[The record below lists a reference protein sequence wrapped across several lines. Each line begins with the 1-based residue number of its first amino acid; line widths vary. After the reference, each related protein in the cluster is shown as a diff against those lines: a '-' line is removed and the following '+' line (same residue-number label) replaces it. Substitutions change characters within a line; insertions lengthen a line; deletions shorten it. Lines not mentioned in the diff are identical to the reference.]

1 VRHHLLTVAAAAAA
15 ALAAASS
22 TPAVAGEGAAAELLA
37 QLQGRTHAGY
47 SDFGP
52 RPLDT
57 ILCFLRQE
65 SLESPVPGI
74 RERLGDLLRRL
85 DRESVV
91 ARMVEPAGADPHHP
105 LARVAVD
112 PDGRPALEYALPTWA
127 ARARGRRAPAEVDR
141 LRDLTVAATLHA
153 WEHHVLGHRLDVDA
167 PDAAAVRQ
175 ESEVWQSMVVD
186 VLAPGRRAQ
195 HFAFS
200 EREDPETF
208 YGLLCFAAADS
219 RLDHPAWKAFL
230 EWVAAPASGGA
241 AVTVCRDLERDRS
254 ARL

>member
-1 VRHHLLTVAAAAAA
+1 VRHLFLAVPAAAVLVLASPAPAAA
-15 ALAAASS
+15 RER
-22 TPAVAGEGAAAELLA
+22 AGDELIA
-37 QLQGRTHAGY
+37 QLQSRTHAAY

-52 RPLDT
+52 QPLDT

-65 SLESPVPGI
+65 SLESPVPEI
-74 RERLGDLLRRL
+74 RERLKHVIGRL
-85 DRESVV
+85 DAETAV
-91 ARMVEPAGADPHHP
+91 ARMVEPDAADPHHP
-105 LARVAVD
+105 LARVVVD
-112 PDGRPALEYALPTWA
+112 PDGRPALEYALPAWL
-127 ARARGRRAPAEVDR
+127 ARARGRRGPEELDR

-153 WEHHVLGHRLDVDA
+153 WEHLALHHRLDRVASDETVA
-167 PDAAAVRQ
+167 QQ
-175 ESEVWQSMVVD
+175 ESEVWQAMVAN
-186 VLAPGRRAQ
+186 VLAPGRRAH

-200 EREDPETF
+200 EREDRETY

-219 RLDHPAWKAFL
+219 QLDHPAWKAFL